1 MIRMVLLFLALPAG
15 GIFAQTPAI
24 HLLITSPNREEFRIV
39 RSTADSAERPI
50 FGRGRLDLTVAD
62 SGALQKT
69 EVVATDT
76 ATRLQIEAVQNGRV
90 IATCDCPYL
99 MIRRD
104 EGSVVIEARS
114 AVPAKATHDARRP

>member
-15 GIFAQTPAI
+15 GILAQRPAL

-50 FGRGRLDLTVAD
+50 FGRGRLDLIVSD

-69 EVVATDT
+69 EVVATDA

-99 MIRRD
+99 MIRSD
-104 EGSVVIEARS
+104 GADVVIEARN
-114 AVPAKATHDARRP
+114 AVPATVTRDPRRP